1 MLPLQRLQSNRLG
14 QPAQGERCIT
24 NADQA
29 DGNGAGTGIDW
40 MFRGGG
46 WHGERACLLQ
56 AHRPTRLLAS
66 PGWGILLGFTTFSP
80 ESAAPFTK
88 HGVSL
93 PVLPISPM
101 NTSQRAQLLGSLTAL
116 VAFPL
121 VTVSVAISRPLPTT
135 TAQPL
140 PVHAVVQTGP
150 DQLKR
155 MLQPIH
161 VPLQ

>member
-1 MLPLQRLQSNRLG
+1 
-14 QPAQGERCIT
+14 
-24 NADQA
+24 
-29 DGNGAGTGIDW
+29 
-40 MFRGGG
+40 
-46 WHGERACLLQ
+46 
-56 AHRPTRLLAS
+56 
-66 PGWGILLGFTTFSP
+66 
-80 ESAAPFTK
+80 
-88 HGVSL
+88 
-93 PVLPISPM
+93 M